1 MDDAE
6 IETVSQ
12 TDRGAL
18 LAAAIS
24 GLLYVLLVFV
34 PQVDGPP
41 VETASAD
48 QIRSFLTAHDTGLRA
63 VATAGALSIAVVLI
77 FTTSIARL
85 IRRRSAGSPL
95 ADLVVVGGALVALW
109 HWLVVA
115 GASMTL
121 VQTLD
126 GTDLATV
133 DDATLRGWY
142 GISNFTH
149 LFADLGMVA
158 MATVMAA
165 TSLAGLRTGLFARWQ
180 GWLGLIFAT
189 GGAVGTVGIT
199 IAWGPLSNVWF
210 VGIFGWWAWS
220 LMIAVTCGLRLR
232 SAARSARS
240 GAALSPAA

>member
-1 MDDAE
+1 MHEADIDTADP
-6 IETVSQ
+6 S
-12 TDRGAL
+12 DRGAH

-41 VETASAD
+41 VETASAG
-48 QIRSFLTAHDTGLRA
+48 QIRSFLADNVTGLRA
-63 VATAGALSIAVVLI
+63 SATAGALAIPLVLV
-77 FTTSIARL
+77 FTVSLARL

-109 HWLVVA
+109 HWVVVA

-142 GISNFTH
+142 GLTNFTH

-165 TSLAGLRTGLFARWQ
+165 TSLAALRTGLFPRWVS
-180 GWLGLIFAT
+180 WLGLVIAT
-189 GGAVGTVGIT
+189 GGAIGTVGIT

-220 LMIAVTCGLRLR
+220 LILAVTCGLRLR
-232 SAARSARS
+232 SSARSARAD
-240 GAALSPAA
+240 AALSHAA